1 MPAFINITLVS
12 ALFYLVFAIMG
23 VQFWA
28 GRFWQCND
36 VQDGAVVTVKN
47 VDQEV
52 LPENS
57 VLRQSISKNGG
68 SSYYYAHA
76 NEKELPPEHRYV
88 YGGAPA
94 KLAETDV
101 ANATAEPETPT
112 MAIAKY
118 SWADEGDFVCIYV
131 SQEDEADAITAAKDG
146 KSGEVVVNFDAK
158 SVELTIHG
166 QSRNY
171 SLAFRTLENEIVP
184 DESKHRVSAGKRVTL
199 KLKKKRQITWT
210 RLMRPK

>member
-1 MPAFINITLVS
+1 MGMVTLSLRVITNGSTGPSSVEAQSDATGAGLKLRIQE
-12 ALFYLVFAIMG
+12 ALGIPEQEQLLSFQNGSRNAAKVALD
-23 VQFWA
+23 
-28 GRFWQCND
+28 ND
-36 VQDGAVVTVKN
+36 QTLEAQGVQDGAVVTVKN

-101 ANATAEPETPT
+101 ANATAEPETP
-112 MAIAKY
+112 
-118 SWADEGDFVCIYV
+118 
-131 SQEDEADAITAAKDG
+131 
-146 KSGEVVVNFDAK
+146 
-158 SVELTIHG
+158 
-166 QSRNY
+166 
-171 SLAFRTLENEIVP
+171 
-184 DESKHRVSAGKRVTL
+184 
-199 KLKKKRQITWT
+199 
-210 RLMRPK
+210 